1 MRKGGAFWGPR
12 FRAGLRLGRPSG
24 TPGNM
29 ELAHDWVL
37 GRFDS
42 VWRPAYYRS
51 FRRGQTKAS
60 VTQSDARPKFYLTTP
75 IYYANAR
82 PHVGSAYTTLVAD
95 SFARFKRM
103 QGYDVAFLTG
113 TDEHGENIARAAA
126 KLGITPRE
134 LVDRNSAVF
143 RGLWNELGISYTHFV
158 RTTSTDHL
166 RAVRRLLLRARDTG
180 YIYKAHYQGRYCV
193 YDNLYVTDN
202 TDPVECPICNRPAEV
217 VSEENYF
224 FKLSAFQ
231 ERLLKLYEEQP
242 DFIRP
247 AFRRNEIVR
256 FVEAGLRDISV
267 SRKTVK
273 WGLPWP
279 EDPEHVVYVW
289 YDALTSY
296 LSGIGYGDDEMQYE
310 KYWPAQLH
318 LIGKEIIRFHCV
330 YWPAF
335 LWAAGELLPKH
346 VFAHGWLLF
355 DQQKMSKSK
364 GNVAYPEPIARTVGV
379 DALRYYLLRDV
390 PFGQDGNFSH
400 DALLTR
406 YNSDLANGLG
416 NLASRTLAMIERYCG
431 GEVPAAHSSAEGDA
445 EKSLVAVVSDSLR
458 AVVEQYEELSFSRA
472 LETIWS
478 AIAHVDGYLT
488 SKKPW
493 TMAPAPDSE
502 EDPAA
507 RRQLETVLYHAAE
520 ALRIVVA
527 LSHPALPVATA
538 KMWMQLGQNGALGQV
553 RIDELAW
560 GQLRPGARIGEL
572 SAVFPRIEKK
582 EILER
587 IETMEKEITQP
598 GSSQPA
604 ATSQTTST
612 GAGASAPAATT
623 PGAAPGAIPAGAAA
637 AGPVRISIEDFAK
650 VEMRVGLVKSAER
663 VAGADK
669 LLKVMVDIGDE
680 VRQIVA
686 GIATAY
692 EADKLVGRK
701 VVVVVNLAPRKL
713 RGVES
718 NGMIV
723 AATAPDG
730 QPVLAGFL
738 EDVPVGARLK

>member
-1 MRKGGAFWGPR
+1 VTHADHRPR
-12 FRAGLRLGRPSG
+12 
-24 TPGNM
+24 
-29 ELAHDWVL
+29 
-37 GRFDS
+37 
-42 VWRPAYYRS
+42 
-51 FRRGQTKAS
+51 
-60 VTQSDARPKFYLTTP
+60 FYLTTP

-95 SFARFKRM
+95 TIARFKRM

-126 KLGITPRE
+126 KAGVSPRE
-134 LVDRNSAVF
+134 HVDRYSAVF
-143 RGLWNELGISYTHFV
+143 RTLWNELGISYTHFI
-158 RTTSTDHL
+158 RTTSPEHL

-180 YIYKAHYQGRYCV
+180 YIYKAFYQGRYCV
-193 YDNLYVTDN
+193 YDNLYVSDS
-202 TDPVECPICNRPAEV
+202 TDPIDCPLCGRPAEV

-231 ERLLKLYEEQP
+231 EKLLKLYEDQP

-247 AFRRNEIVR
+247 DFRRNEVQR

-279 EDPEHVVYVW
+279 DDPDHVVYVW

-296 LSGIGYGDDEMQYE
+296 LSGIGYGDDELQWE

-335 LWAAGELLPKH
+335 LMAAQEPLPKGI
-346 VFAHGWLLF
+346 FAHGWLLF
-355 DQQKMSKSK
+355 EQQKMSKSK
-364 GNVAYPEPIARTVGV
+364 GNVAYAEPIARTIGA

-416 NLASRTLAMIERYCG
+416 NLATRTLTMISRYCEG
-431 GEVPAAHSSAEGDA
+431 QIPAAHSAALGES
-445 EKSLVAVVSDSLR
+445 EKSLAAAVMEAARSS
-458 AVVEQYEELSFSRA
+458 AAQYEELSFSRA
-472 LETIWS
+472 LELIWA
-478 AIAHVDGYLT
+478 AIAQVDGYLT
-488 SKKPW
+488 GEKPW
-493 TMAPAPDSE
+493 SLAA
-502 EDPAA
+502 DPSRRA
-507 RRQLETVLYHAAE
+507 RLETVLYSAAE
-520 ALRIVVA
+520 SLRILVTLA
-527 LSHPALPVATA
+527 HPVLPEATA
-538 KMWMQLGQNGALGQV
+538 RIWMQLGQSGALGEA
-553 RIDELAW
+553 RIDQLAW
-560 GQLRPGARIGEL
+560 GALRPGTLIGEPA
-572 SAVFPRIEKK
+572 AVFPRVEKTETLEK
-582 EILER
+582 IAAMEQEILNPQG
-587 IETMEKEITQP
+587 T
-598 GSSQPA
+598 PA
-604 ATSQTTST
+604 A
-612 GAGASAPAATT
+612 GSAPAASAAQ
-623 PGAAPGAIPAGAAA
+623 PGAAPAASA
-637 AGPVRISIEDFAK
+637 KISIDDFAK
-650 VEMRVGLVKSAER
+650 VEMRVGQVKSAER

-669 LLKVMVDIGDE
+669 LLKVMVDVGDE

-692 EADKLVGRK
+692 QPEQLVGRK
-701 VVVVVNLAPRKL
+701 VVVVVNLQPRKL

-723 AATAPDG
+723 AASVGPEG
-730 QPVLAGFL
+730 KPVLAGFL
-738 EDVPVGARLK
+738 EDVPVGSRLK

>member
-1 MRKGGAFWGPR
+1 VFGAF
-12 FRAGLRLGRPSG
+12 
-24 TPGNM
+24 
-29 ELAHDWVL
+29 
-37 GRFDS
+37 
-42 VWRPAYYRS
+42 
-51 FRRGQTKAS
+51 
-60 VTQSDARPKFYLTTP
+60 VTNPDNRPKFYLTTP

-95 SFARFKRM
+95 TIARFKRM

-126 KLGITPRE
+126 KAGVTPRQH
-134 LVDRNSAVF
+134 VDRYSAVF
-143 RGLWNELGISYTHFV
+143 RNLWNELGISYTHFI
-158 RTTSTDHL
+158 RTTSPEHL

-180 YIYKAHYQGRYCV
+180 YVYKAFYQGRYCV
-193 YDNLYVTDN
+193 YDNLYVTDT
-202 TDPVECPICNRPAEV
+202 TDPVDCPICGRPAEI

-231 ERLLKLYEEQP
+231 EKLLKLYNDQP

-247 AFRRNEIVR
+247 AFRRNEVQR

-279 EDPEHVVYVW
+279 DDPEHVVYVW

-296 LSGIGYGDDEMQYE
+296 LSGIGYGDDELQWE

-335 LWAAGELLPKH
+335 LMAAEEPLPKG

-355 DQQKMSKSK
+355 EQQKMSKSK
-364 GNVAYPEPIARTVGV
+364 GNVAYAEPIARTVGV

-416 NLASRTLAMIERYCG
+416 NLASRTLAMISRYCG
-431 GEVPAAHSSAEGDA
+431 GLIPAAHPKAIGEA
-445 EKSLVAVVSDSLR
+445 EKSLSGAVAEAAR
-458 AVVEQYEELSFSRA
+458 ASIAQLEELSFSRA
-472 LETIWS
+472 LELIWA
-478 AIAHVDGYLT
+478 AIAEVDGYIT
-488 SKKPW
+488 TAKPW
-493 TMAPAPDSE
+493 SLS
-502 EDPAA
+502 EDPSQRA
-507 RRQLETVLYHAAE
+507 RLETVLYYAAE
-520 ALRIVVA
+520 SLRILVA
-527 LSHPALPVATA
+527 LAHPALPQATA
-538 KMWMQLGQNGALGQV
+538 KIWLQLGQFSALGETQ
-553 RIDELAW
+553 IDKLTW
-560 GQLRPGARIGEL
+560 GELRPGTAIGEPA
-572 SAVFPRIEKK
+572 AVFPRVEKTETLEK
-582 EILER
+582 IAAMEQEILNPQG
-587 IETMEKEITQP
+587 TPTP
-598 GSSQPA
+598 ASTPAATPAAQPA
-604 ATSQTTST
+604 AAAATS
-612 GAGASAPAATT
+612 ASATNSK
-623 PGAAPGAIPAGAAA
+623 
-637 AGPVRISIEDFAK
+637 ISIDDFAK
-650 VEMRVGLVKSAER
+650 VEMRVGQVKSAER

-669 LLKVMVDIGDE
+669 LLKVMVDLGEE

-692 EADKLVGRK
+692 QPEQLVGRK
-701 VVVVVNLAPRKL
+701 VVVVVNLQPRKL

-723 AATAPDG
+723 AATVGPDG
-730 QPVLAGFL
+730 KPVLAGFL
-738 EDVPVGARLK
+738 EDVPVGSRLK

>member
-1 MRKGGAFWGPR
+1 VLGAF
-12 FRAGLRLGRPSG
+12 
-24 TPGNM
+24 
-29 ELAHDWVL
+29 
-37 GRFDS
+37 
-42 VWRPAYYRS
+42 
-51 FRRGQTKAS
+51 
-60 VTQSDARPKFYLTTP
+60 VTNPDNRPKFYLTTP

-95 SFARFKRM
+95 TIARFKRM

-126 KLGITPRE
+126 KAGVTPRQH
-134 LVDRNSAVF
+134 VDRYSAVF
-143 RGLWNELGISYTHFV
+143 RNLWNELGISYTHFI
-158 RTTSTDHL
+158 RTTSPEHL

-180 YIYKAHYQGRYCV
+180 YIYKAFYQGRYCV
-193 YDNLYVTDN
+193 YDNLYVTDT
-202 TDPVECPICNRPAEV
+202 TDPVDCPICGRPAEI

-231 ERLLKLYEEQP
+231 EKLLKLYNDQP

-247 AFRRNEIVR
+247 VFRRNEVQR

-279 EDPEHVVYVW
+279 DDSDHVVYVW

-296 LSGIGYGDDEMQYE
+296 LSGIGYGDDELQWE

-335 LWAAGELLPKH
+335 LMAAEEPLPKG

-355 DQQKMSKSK
+355 EQQKMSKSK
-364 GNVAYPEPIARTVGV
+364 GNVAYAEPIARTVGV

-416 NLASRTLAMIERYCG
+416 NLASRTLAMISRYCEG
-431 GEVPAAHSSAEGDA
+431 LIPPAHPEATGEG
-445 EKSLVAVVSDSLR
+445 EKSLSGAVAEAAR
-458 AVVEQYEELSFSRA
+458 ASIAQLEEFSFSRA
-472 LETIWS
+472 LELIWA
-478 AIAHVDGYLT
+478 AIAGVDGYIT
-488 SKKPW
+488 TAKPW
-493 TMAPAPDSE
+493 SLA
-502 EDPAA
+502 EDPSQRA
-507 RRQLETVLYHAAE
+507 RLETVLYYAAE
-520 ALRIVVA
+520 SLRTLVVLA
-527 LSHPALPVATA
+527 HPALPIST
-538 KMWMQLGQNGALGQV
+538 KKIWRQLGQFGALGET
-553 RIDELAW
+553 RIDNLAW
-560 GQLRPGARIGEL
+560 GELRPGTAIGEPA
-572 SAVFPRIEKK
+572 AVFPRVEKTETLEK
-582 EILER
+582 IAAMEQEILNPQG
-587 IETMEKEITQP
+587 TPTP
-598 GSSQPA
+598 ASTPA
-604 ATSQTTST
+604 ATSAAQPAAAAAT
-612 GAGASAPAATT
+612 SAPAANSK
-623 PGAAPGAIPAGAAA
+623 
-637 AGPVRISIEDFAK
+637 ISIDDFAK
-650 VEMRVGLVKSAER
+650 VEMRVGQVKSAER

-669 LLKVMVDIGDE
+669 LLKVMVDLGEE

-692 EADKLVGRK
+692 QPEQLVGRK
-701 VVVVVNLAPRKL
+701 VVVVVNLQPRKL

-723 AATAPDG
+723 AASVGPEG
-730 QPVLAGFL
+730 KPVLAGFL
-738 EDVPVGARLK
+738 EDVPVGSRLK

>member
-1 MRKGGAFWGPR
+1 
-12 FRAGLRLGRPSG
+12 
-24 TPGNM
+24 
-29 ELAHDWVL
+29 
-37 GRFDS
+37 
-42 VWRPAYYRS
+42 
-51 FRRGQTKAS
+51 
-60 VTQSDARPKFYLTTP
+60 VTQADNRPKFYLTTP

-95 SFARFKRM
+95 TIARFKRM

-126 KLGITPRE
+126 KAGVSPRQH
-134 LVDRNSAVF
+134 VDRYSAIF
-143 RGLWNELGISYTHFV
+143 RSLWNELGISYTHFI
-158 RTTSTDHL
+158 RTTSPEHL
-166 RAVRRLLLRARDTG
+166 RAVRRLLLRARDAG
-180 YIYKAHYQGRYCV
+180 YVYKGFYQGRYCV
-193 YDNLYVTDN
+193 YDNLYVTDS
-202 TDPVECPICNRPAEV
+202 TDPVDCPICGRPAEV
-217 VSEENYF
+217 VSEDNYF

-231 ERLLKLYEEQP
+231 EKLLKLYQDQP

-247 AFRRNEIVR
+247 GFRRNEVQR

-279 EDPEHVVYVW
+279 DDPEHVVYVW

-296 LSGIGYGDDEMQYE
+296 LSGIGYGDDELQWE

-335 LWAAGELLPKH
+335 LMAAEEPLPKG

-364 GNVAYPEPIARTVGV
+364 GNVAYAEPIARTIGV

-416 NLASRTLAMIERYCG
+416 NLASRTLAMIGRYCEG
-431 GEVPAAHSSAEGDA
+431 QIPPAHSSAIGDA
-445 EKSLVAVVSDSLR
+445 ERSLSAAVTEAARGS
-458 AVVEQYEELSFSRA
+458 AAQYEELSFSRA
-472 LETIWS
+472 LELIWA
-478 AIAHVDGYLT
+478 AIAQVDGYIT
-488 SKKPW
+488 AEKPW
-493 TMAPAPDSE
+493 SLAD
-502 EDPAA
+502 DPSHRA
-507 RRQLETVLYHAAE
+507 RLETVLYHAAE
-520 ALRIVVA
+520 SLRILVVLA
-527 LSHPALPVATA
+527 HPALPQATA
-538 KMWMQLGQNGALGQV
+538 KIWIQLGQSDALGEA
-553 RIDELAW
+553 RIDQLAW
-560 GQLRPGARIGEL
+560 GALRPGTAIGEPA
-572 SAVFPRIEKK
+572 AVFPRVEKT
-582 EILER
+582 
-587 IETMEKEITQP
+587 ETMEKIAAMEQEIVNPQGT
-598 GSSQPA
+598 
-604 ATSQTTST
+604 
-612 GAGASAPAATT
+612 PAATT
-623 PGAAPGAIPAGAAA
+623 PAAVPAPQPAAA
-637 AGPVRISIEDFAK
+637 AATNAPGINSKISIDDFVK
-650 VEMRVGLVKSAER
+650 VEMRVGQVKSAER

-669 LLKVMVDIGDE
+669 LLKVMVDVGEE

-692 EADKLVGRK
+692 QPEQLVGRK
-701 VVVVVNLAPRKL
+701 VVVVVNLQPRKL

-723 AATAPDG
+723 AASVGPEG
-730 QPVLAGFL
+730 KPILAGFL
-738 EDVPVGARLK
+738 EDVPVGSRLK

>member
-1 MRKGGAFWGPR
+1 VSHED
-12 FRAGLRLGRPSG
+12 L
-24 TPGNM
+24 
-29 ELAHDWVL
+29 
-37 GRFDS
+37 
-42 VWRPAYYRS
+42 
-51 FRRGQTKAS
+51 
-60 VTQSDARPKFYLTTP
+60 RPKFYLTTP

-95 SFARFKRM
+95 AVARFKRM

-126 KLGITPRE
+126 KLNITPRQ
-134 LVDRNSAVF
+134 LVDRNSIVF
-143 RGLWNELGISYTHFV
+143 RRLWDDLGISYTHFV

-180 YIYKAHYQGRYCV
+180 YIYKAHYEGRYCI

-202 TDPVECPICNRPAEV
+202 TDPIDCPVCGRPAEV

-231 ERLLKLYEEQP
+231 DRLLKLYEEQP

-256 FVEAGLRDISV
+256 FVESGLRDISV

-296 LSGIGYGDDEMQYE
+296 LSGVGYGDDEMQYE

-335 LWAAGELLPKH
+335 LWAADEQLPKH

-364 GNVAYPEPIARTVGV
+364 GNVAYAEPIARTIGV

-416 NLASRTLAMIERYCG
+416 NLASRTLAMIEQYCG
-431 GEVPAAHSSAEGDA
+431 GVIPNATAGPSPLEAPLRNGIAEVLGTSATNLPGFYD
-445 EKSLVAVVSDSLR
+445 
-458 AVVEQYEELSFSRA
+458 ELDFSRA
-472 LETIWS
+472 LESIWRCIS
-478 AIAHVDGYLT
+478 QVDRYLVDE
-488 SKKPW
+488 KPW
-493 TMAPAPDSE
+493 TLAK
-502 EDPAA
+502 DPANLPRIEA
-507 RRQLETVLYHAAE
+507 VLYNAAE
-520 ALRIVVA
+520 ALRIVLV
-527 LSHPALPVATA
+527 LVHPVLPNATQRIWEQMGLA
-538 KMWMQLGQNGALGQV
+538 GRLADQ
-553 RIDELAW
+553 RIDQLDW
-560 GQLRPGARIGEL
+560 GQLKGGSPIAKGEG
-572 SAVFPRIEKK
+572 VFPRIDQK
-582 EILER
+582 ETLER
-587 IETMEKEITQP
+587 IQTMEKDITQP
-598 GSSQPA
+598 QTPQPA
-604 ATSQTTST
+604 APAQ
-612 GAGASAPAATT
+612 PAAV
-623 PGAAPGAIPAGAAA
+623 PAAQPGAAA
-637 AGPVRISIEDFAK
+637 AAPAAPARIGIEDFAK
-650 VEMRVGLVKSAER
+650 VEMRVGLIKSAER
-663 VAGADK
+663 VANADK

-692 EADKLVGRK
+692 EPEKLVGRK
-701 VVVVVNLAPRKL
+701 VIVVVNLEPRKL

-723 AATAPDG
+723 AATGSDG
-730 QPVLAGFL
+730 KPILAGFL
-738 EDVPVGARLK
+738 EDVPAGVRLK

>member
-1 MRKGGAFWGPR
+1 
-12 FRAGLRLGRPSG
+12 
-24 TPGNM
+24 
-29 ELAHDWVL
+29 
-37 GRFDS
+37 
-42 VWRPAYYRS
+42 
-51 FRRGQTKAS
+51 
-60 VTQSDARPKFYLTTP
+60 VTHADNRPKFYLTTP

-95 SFARFKRM
+95 TIARFKRM

-126 KLGITPRE
+126 KAGVTPRQH
-134 LVDRNSAVF
+134 VDRYSAVF
-143 RGLWNELGISYTHFV
+143 RNLWNELGIGYTHFI
-158 RTTSTDHL
+158 RTTSPEHL

-180 YIYKAHYQGRYCV
+180 YIYKGFYQGRYCV
-193 YDNLYVTDN
+193 YDNLYVSDT
-202 TDPVECPICNRPAEV
+202 TDPVDCPICGRPAEM

-231 ERLLKLYEEQP
+231 EKLLKLYQDQP

-247 AFRRNEIVR
+247 AFRRNEVRR

-279 EDPEHVVYVW
+279 DDPEHVVYVW

-296 LSGIGYGDDEMQYE
+296 LSGIGYGDDELQWE

-335 LWAAGELLPKH
+335 LMAAEEPLPRG

-355 DQQKMSKSK
+355 EQQKMSKSK
-364 GNVAYPEPIARTVGV
+364 GNVAYAEPIARTLGV

-416 NLASRTLAMIERYCG
+416 NLASRTLAMISRYCEG
-431 GEVPAAHSSAEGDA
+431 LIPPAHSQAIGEA
-445 EKSLVAVVSDSLR
+445 EKSLSAAVTEAAR
-458 AVVEQYEELSFSRA
+458 ASIVQFEEFSFSRA
-472 LETIWS
+472 LELIWA
-478 AIAHVDGYLT
+478 AIAQVDGYIT
-488 SKKPW
+488 VEKPW
-493 TMAPAPDSE
+493 SLAD
-502 EDPAA
+502 DPNQRA
-507 RRQLETVLYHAAE
+507 RLETVLYYAAE
-520 ALRIVVA
+520 SLRILVA
-527 LSHPALPVATA
+527 LAHPALPQATA
-538 KMWMQLGQNGALGQV
+538 KIWLQLGQFSALGETQ
-553 RIDELAW
+553 IDKLTW
-560 GQLRPGARIGEL
+560 GELRPGTAIGEPA
-572 SAVFPRIEKK
+572 AVFPRVEKT
-582 EILER
+582 ETLER
-587 IETMEKEITQP
+587 IAAMEQEILNPQGT
-598 GSSQPA
+598 PA
-604 ATSQTTST
+604 TP
-612 GAGASAPAATT
+612 SAPAA
-623 PGAAPGAIPAGAAA
+623 APASQPTAA
-637 AGPVRISIEDFAK
+637 AGSAPATNAKISIDDFVK
-650 VEMRVGLVKSAER
+650 VEMRVGEVKSAER

-669 LLKVMVDIGDE
+669 LLKVMVDVGEE

-692 EADKLVGRK
+692 QPEQLVGRK
-701 VVVVVNLAPRKL
+701 VVVVVNLQPRKL

-723 AATAPDG
+723 AASVGPEG
-730 QPVLAGFL
+730 KPILAGFL
-738 EDVPVGARLK
+738 EDVPVGSRLK

>member
-1 MRKGGAFWGPR
+1 VSHA
-12 FRAGLRLGRPSG
+12 A
-24 TPGNM
+24 
-29 ELAHDWVL
+29 D
-37 GRFDS
+37 
-42 VWRPAYYRS
+42 
-51 FRRGQTKAS
+51 Q
-60 VTQSDARPKFYLTTP
+60 RPKFYLTTP

-95 SFARFKRM
+95 SYARFKRM

-126 KLGITPRE
+126 KAGITPRE
-134 LVDRNSAVF
+134 LVDKNSAVF
-143 RGLWNELGISYTHFV
+143 RRLWDELGISYTHFV
-158 RTTSTDHL
+158 RTTSSEHL
-166 RAVRRLLLRARDTG
+166 RAVRRLLLRARDSG
-180 YIYKAHYQGRYCV
+180 YIYKAHYEGRYCV
-193 YDNLYVTDN
+193 HDNLYVSDSIEPI
-202 TDPVECPICNRPAEV
+202 DCPVCGRPAEV

-231 ERLLKLYEEQP
+231 DRLLKLYEEQP
-242 DFIRP
+242 DFLRP
-247 AFRRNEIVR
+247 AFRRNEILR

-318 LIGKEIIRFHCV
+318 LVGKEIIRFHCV

-335 LWAAGELLPKH
+335 LWAAGEQLPKG

-364 GNVAYPEPIARTVGV
+364 GNVAYAEPIARVLGT

-416 NLASRTLAMIERYCG
+416 NLTSRTLTMIQRYCG
-431 GEVPAAHSSAEGDA
+431 GEVIAPHSAHAGEA
-445 EKSLVAVVSDSLR
+445 EKNLATALVAAAR
-458 AVVEQYEELSFSRA
+458 AAVEQYEELSFSKA
-472 LETIWS
+472 LETIW
-478 AIAHVDGYLT
+478 AAVAQVDGYLT
-488 SKKPW
+488 AQKPW
-493 TMAPAPDSE
+493 ALAD
-502 EDPAA
+502 DAA
-507 RRQLETVLYHAAE
+507 AHGRLETVLYHAAE
-520 ALRIVVA
+520 SVRIIVA
-527 LSHPALPVATA
+527 LAHPCLPNATEKIWA
-538 KMWMQLGQNGALGQV
+538 QLGQPGKLGELRIDQLTHGALRAGT
-553 RIDELAW
+553 
-560 GQLRPGARIGEL
+560 RIGEL
-572 SAVFPRIEKK
+572 APAFPRVEHKETLEK
-582 EILER
+582 IMTLEG
-587 IETMEKEITQP
+587 EITQP
-598 GSSQPA
+598 QAEKPAVAGHPA
-604 ATSQTTST
+604 ASHGAAAST
-612 GAGASAPAATT
+612 AGGPAAA
-623 PGAAPGAIPAGAAA
+623 GVAAGGAAA
-637 AGPVRISIEDFAK
+637 ATTGSAAPQAGTRIGIEDFAK
-650 VEMRVGLVKSAER
+650 VEMRVGEVKSAER

-669 LLKVMVDIGDE
+669 LLKLMVDIGDE
-680 VRQIVA
+680 VRQVVA
-686 GIATAY
+686 GIATVY

-701 VVVVVNLAPRKL
+701 VVVVTNLQPRKL

-718 NGMIV
+718 NGMIL
-723 AATAPDG
+723 AASAPDG
-730 QPVLAGFL
+730 SPVLAAFL

>member
-1 MRKGGAFWGPR
+1 MSHADNRPR
-12 FRAGLRLGRPSG
+12 
-24 TPGNM
+24 
-29 ELAHDWVL
+29 
-37 GRFDS
+37 
-42 VWRPAYYRS
+42 
-51 FRRGQTKAS
+51 
-60 VTQSDARPKFYLTTP
+60 FYLTTP

-95 SFARFKRM
+95 TIARFKRM

-126 KLGITPRE
+126 KAGVTPRQH
-134 LVDRNSAVF
+134 VDRYSAVF
-143 RGLWNELGISYTHFV
+143 RNLWNELGISYTHFI
-158 RTTSTDHL
+158 RTTSPEHL
-166 RAVRRLLLRARDTG
+166 RAVRRLLLRARDAG
-180 YIYKAHYQGRYCV
+180 YVYKGFYQGRYCV
-193 YDNLYVTDN
+193 YDNLYVSDS
-202 TDPVECPICNRPAEV
+202 TDPIDCPVCGRPAEI

-231 ERLLKLYEEQP
+231 EKLLRLYEDQP

-247 AFRRNEIVR
+247 DFRRNEVQR

-279 EDPEHVVYVW
+279 DDPEHVVYVW

-296 LSGIGYGDDEMQYE
+296 LSGIGYGDDELQWE

-335 LWAAGELLPKH
+335 LMAAGEPLPKG

-355 DQQKMSKSK
+355 EQQKMSKSK
-364 GNVAYPEPIARTVGV
+364 GNVAYAEPIARTIGV

-416 NLASRTLAMIERYCG
+416 NLASRTLAMIARYCEG
-431 GEVPAAHSSAEGDA
+431 KIPAAPAASITETDKSLAAAVTEAVRASSA
-445 EKSLVAVVSDSLR
+445 
-458 AVVEQYEELSFSRA
+458 QYEQLSFSRA
-472 LETIWS
+472 LELIWA
-478 AIAHVDGYLT
+478 AIAHVDSYITGE
-488 SKKPW
+488 KPW
-493 TMAPAPDSE
+493 SLAD
-502 EDPAA
+502 DPGRRA
-507 RRQLETVLYHAAE
+507 RLDTVLSYAAE
-520 ALRIVVA
+520 SLRILVVLA
-527 LSHPALPVATA
+527 HPALPIATE
-538 KMWMQLGQNGALGQV
+538 KIWRQLGQIGALADA
-553 RIDELAW
+553 RIDQLAW
-560 GQLRPGARIGEL
+560 GALRPGALIGEPA
-572 SAVFPRIEKK
+572 AVFPRVEKTETLEK
-582 EILER
+582 IAAMEQEILNPQG
-587 IETMEKEITQP
+587 TPATPSATP
-598 GSSQPA
+598 GTTPA
-604 ATSQTTST
+604 Q
-612 GAGASAPAATT
+612 
-623 PGAAPGAIPAGAAA
+623 PGAAPGAAA
-637 AGPVRISIEDFAK
+637 AGTNAKITIDDFAK
-650 VEMRVGLVKSAER
+650 VEMRVGQVKSAER

-669 LLKVMVDIGDE
+669 LLKVMVDVGEE

-692 EADKLVGRK
+692 QPEQLVGRK
-701 VVVVVNLAPRKL
+701 VVVVVNLQPRKL

-723 AATAPDG
+723 AASVGPEG
-730 QPVLAGFL
+730 KPVLAGFL
-738 EDVPVGARLK
+738 EDVPVGSRLK

>member
-1 MRKGGAFWGPR
+1 VSNAD
-12 FRAGLRLGRPSG
+12 
-24 TPGNM
+24 N
-29 ELAHDWVL
+29 
-37 GRFDS
+37 
-42 VWRPAYYRS
+42 
-51 FRRGQTKAS
+51 
-60 VTQSDARPKFYLTTP
+60 RPKFYLTTP

-95 SFARFKRM
+95 TVARFKRM

-126 KLGITPRE
+126 KAGVSPRQH
-134 LVDRNSAVF
+134 VDRYSAVF
-143 RGLWNELGISYTHFV
+143 RNLWNELGISYTHFI
-158 RTTSTDHL
+158 RTTSLEHL
-166 RAVRRLLLRARDTG
+166 RAVRRLLLRARDAG
-180 YIYKAHYQGRYCV
+180 YVYKGFYQGRYCV
-193 YDNLYVTDN
+193 YDNLYVSDS
-202 TDPVECPICNRPAEV
+202 TDPIDCPVCGRPAEV

-231 ERLLKLYEEQP
+231 EKLLQLYESQP

-247 AFRRNEIVR
+247 AFRRNEVQR

-279 EDPEHVVYVW
+279 DDPEHVVYVW

-296 LSGIGYGDDEMQYE
+296 LSGIGYGDDELQWE

-335 LWAAGELLPKH
+335 LMAADEPLTKS

-355 DQQKMSKSK
+355 EQQKMSKSK
-364 GNVAYPEPIARTVGV
+364 GNVAYAEPIARTIGV

-416 NLASRTLAMIERYCG
+416 NVASRIVTMITRYCG
-431 GEVPAAHSSAEGDA
+431 SEVPAAGVDPGLAGKGLAETIA
-445 EKSLVAVVSDSLR
+445 LVIRTAL
-458 AVVEQYEELSFSRA
+458 EQYEELSFSRT
-472 LETIWS
+472 LETIWTGV
-478 AIAHVDGYLT
+478 AALDGYLT
-488 SKKPW
+488 REKPW
-493 TMAPAPDSE
+493 AWAD
-502 EDPAA
+502 DAG
-507 RRQLETVLYHAAE
+507 RRDHLHTVLYHAAE
-520 ALRIVVA
+520 SLRILVVLA
-527 LSHPALPVATA
+527 HPALPISTD
-538 KMWMQLGQNGALGQV
+538 KIWRQLGQSGALEEV
-553 RIDELAW
+553 RIDQLAW
-560 GQLRPGARIGEL
+560 GGLRPGTLIGEPA
-572 SAVFPRIEKK
+572 AVFPRVEKTETLEK
-582 EILER
+582 IAAMEQEILKPQG
-587 IETMEKEITQP
+587 T
-598 GSSQPA
+598 PA
-604 ATSQTTST
+604 TP
-612 GAGASAPAATT
+612 SAPAAT
-623 PGAAPGAIPAGAAA
+623 PAAPPAAA
-637 AGPVRISIEDFAK
+637 AARNSPAANAKIGIDDFAK
-650 VEMRVGLVKSAER
+650 VEMRVGQVKSAER

-669 LLKVMVDIGDE
+669 LLKVMVDVGDE

-692 EADKLVGRK
+692 QPEQLVGRK
-701 VVVVVNLAPRKL
+701 VVVVVNLQPRKL

-723 AATAPDG
+723 AASVGPDG
-730 QPVLAGFL
+730 KPVLAGFL
-738 EDVPVGARLK
+738 EDVPVGSRLK

>member
-1 MRKGGAFWGPR
+1 MSQAD
-12 FRAGLRLGRPSG
+12 
-24 TPGNM
+24 N
-29 ELAHDWVL
+29 
-37 GRFDS
+37 
-42 VWRPAYYRS
+42 
-51 FRRGQTKAS
+51 
-60 VTQSDARPKFYLTTP
+60 RPKFYLTTP

-95 SFARFKRM
+95 TVARFKRM

-126 KLGITPRE
+126 KAGVSPRE
-134 LVDRNSAVF
+134 HVDRYSAVF
-143 RGLWNELGISYTHFV
+143 RKLWNELGISYTHFI
-158 RTTSTDHL
+158 RTTSPEHQ
-166 RAVRRLLLRARDTG
+166 RAVRRLLLRARDAG
-180 YIYKAHYQGRYCV
+180 YVYKGFYQGRYCV
-193 YDNLYVTDN
+193 YDNLYVSDS
-202 TDPVECPICNRPAEV
+202 TDPIDCPVCGRPAEI

-231 ERLLKLYEEQP
+231 EKLLQLYESQP

-247 AFRRNEIVR
+247 AFRRNEVQR

-279 EDPEHVVYVW
+279 DDPEHVVYVW

-296 LSGIGYGDDEMQYE
+296 LSGIGYGDDELQWE
-310 KYWPAQLH
+310 KYWPAELH

-335 LWAAGELLPKH
+335 LMAAQEPLPKG

-364 GNVAYPEPIARTVGV
+364 GNVAYAEPIARTIGV

-416 NLASRTLAMIERYCG
+416 NLASRTLAMIGRYCEG
-431 GEVPAAHSSAEGDA
+431 QIPSADDGAITDA
-445 EKSLVAVVSDSLR
+445 EKSLAAAVTQAAGTVAT
-458 AVVEQYEELSFSRA
+458 QYEELSFSRA
-472 LETIWS
+472 LELIWA
-478 AIAHVDGYLT
+478 AIAQVDGYIT
-488 SKKPW
+488 QQKPW
-493 TMAPAPDSE
+493 SLA
-502 EDPAA
+502 EDPGQRA
-507 RRQLETVLYHAAE
+507 RLETVLYHAAE
-520 ALRIVVA
+520 SIRILVVLA
-527 LSHPALPVATA
+527 HPALPVSTE
-538 KMWMQLGQNGALGQV
+538 KIWRQLGQSGALEEV
-553 RIDELAW
+553 RIDQLAW
-560 GQLRPGARIGEL
+560 GGLRPGTLIGEP
-572 SAVFPRIEKK
+572 AAIFPRVDKTETLEKIAAMEQ
-582 EILER
+582 EILKPQG
-587 IETMEKEITQP
+587 T
-598 GSSQPA
+598 PA
-604 ATSQTTST
+604 TP
-612 GAGASAPAATT
+612 SAPASAS
-623 PGAAPGAIPAGAAA
+623 AAPPAAA
-637 AGPVRISIEDFAK
+637 PATNSPAPNTKIGIDDFAK
-650 VEMRVGLVKSAER
+650 VEMRVGEVKSAER

-669 LLKVMVDIGDE
+669 LLKVMVDVGDE

-692 EADKLVGRK
+692 QPEQLVGRK
-701 VVVVVNLAPRKL
+701 VVVVVNLQPRKL

-723 AATAPDG
+723 AASVGPDG
-730 QPVLAGFL
+730 KPVLAGFL
-738 EDVPVGARLK
+738 EDVPVGSRLK

>member
-1 MRKGGAFWGPR
+1 M
-12 FRAGLRLGRPSG
+12 
-24 TPGNM
+24 
-29 ELAHDWVL
+29 
-37 GRFDS
+37 
-42 VWRPAYYRS
+42 
-51 FRRGQTKAS
+51 
-60 VTQSDARPKFYLTTP
+60 TQADIRPKFYLTTP

-95 SFARFKRM
+95 TLARFKRM

-126 KLGITPRE
+126 KAGVSPRE
-134 LVDRNSAVF
+134 HVDRYSAVF
-143 RGLWNELGISYTHFV
+143 RKLWNELGIGYTHFI
-158 RTTSTDHL
+158 RTTSPEHL
-166 RAVRRLLLRARDTG
+166 RAVRRFLLRARDAG
-180 YIYKAHYQGRYCV
+180 YIYKGFYQGRYCV
-193 YDNLYVTDN
+193 YDNLYVSDS
-202 TDPVECPICNRPAEV
+202 TDPIDCPVCGRPAEV

-231 ERLLKLYEEQP
+231 DRLLKLYQEQP

-247 AFRRNEIVR
+247 AFRRNEVQR

-279 EDPEHVVYVW
+279 DDPEHVVYVW

-296 LSGIGYGDDEMQYE
+296 LSGIGYGDDELQWE

-335 LWAAGELLPKH
+335 LMAADEPLPKG

-364 GNVAYPEPIARTVGV
+364 GNVAYAEPIARVLGT

-400 DALLTR
+400 DALVTR

-416 NLASRTLAMIERYCG
+416 NLASRTLTMIGRYCEG
-431 GEVPAAHSSAEGDA
+431 KIPAAHPAAIGES
-445 EKSLVAVVSDSLR
+445 EKSLAAAVAEAARSVP
-458 AVVEQYEELSFSRA
+458 AQYEELSFSRA
-472 LETIWS
+472 LELIWA
-478 AIAHVDGYLT
+478 AIADVDGYLT
-488 SKKPW
+488 AQKPW
-493 TMAPAPDSE
+493 SLAD
-502 EDPAA
+502 DPAQRA
-507 RRQLETVLYHAAE
+507 QLETVLYYAAQSLCILVTL
-520 ALRIVVA
+520 A
-527 LSHPALPVATA
+527 HPVLPEATA
-538 KMWMQLGQNGALGQV
+538 KIWFQLGQSGALGEV
-553 RIDELAW
+553 RVDQLSW
-560 GQLRPGARIGEL
+560 GTLRAGTLIGEPA
-572 SAVFPRIEKK
+572 AVFPRVEKT
-582 EILER
+582 ETLEK
-587 IETMEKEITQP
+587 IATMEQDILKPQGTP
-598 GSSQPA
+598 AAASTPAAAPTPAAQPA
-604 ATSQTTST
+604 A
-612 GAGASAPAATT
+612 A
-623 PGAAPGAIPAGAAA
+623 AAPGTNNT
-637 AGPVRISIEDFAK
+637 RITIEDFTK
-650 VEMRVGLVKSAER
+650 VEMRVGQVKSAER

-669 LLKVMVDIGDE
+669 LLKVMVDVGDE

-686 GIATAY
+686 GIATVY
-692 EADKLVGRK
+692 QPEQLVGRK

-723 AATAPDG
+723 AASAGPDG
-730 QPVLAGFL
+730 NPVLAGFL
-738 EDVPVGARLK
+738 EDVPVGSRLK

>member
-1 MRKGGAFWGPR
+1 M
-12 FRAGLRLGRPSG
+12 
-24 TPGNM
+24 
-29 ELAHDWVL
+29 
-37 GRFDS
+37 
-42 VWRPAYYRS
+42 
-51 FRRGQTKAS
+51 
-60 VTQSDARPKFYLTTP
+60 TQADNRPKFYLTTP

-95 SFARFKRM
+95 TIARFKRM

-126 KLGITPRE
+126 KAGVTPRQH
-134 LVDRNSAVF
+134 VDRYSAVF
-143 RGLWNELGISYTHFV
+143 RNLWNELGISYTHFI
-158 RTTSTDHL
+158 RTTSPEHL

-180 YIYKAHYQGRYCV
+180 YIYKAFYQGRYCV
-193 YDNLYVTDN
+193 YDNLYVSDT
-202 TDPVECPICNRPAEV
+202 TDPVDCPICGRPAEI

-231 ERLLKLYEEQP
+231 EKLLRLYDEQP

-247 AFRRNEIVR
+247 SFRRNEVQR

-279 EDPEHVVYVW
+279 DDPEHVVYVW

-296 LSGIGYGDDEMQYE
+296 LSGIGYGDDELQWE
-310 KYWPAQLH
+310 KYWPAQVH

-335 LWAAGELLPKH
+335 LMAAQEPLPKG

-355 DQQKMSKSK
+355 EQQKMSKSK
-364 GNVAYPEPIARTVGV
+364 GNVAYAEPIARTLGV

-416 NLASRTLAMIERYCG
+416 NLASRTLAMISRYCEG
-431 GEVPAAHSSAEGDA
+431 LIPPAHPAAIGEA
-445 EKSLVAVVSDSLR
+445 EKSLSAAVTEAAR
-458 AVVEQYEELSFSRA
+458 ASISQFEEFSFSRA
-472 LETIWS
+472 LELIWA
-478 AIAHVDGYLT
+478 AIAQVDGYIT
-488 SKKPW
+488 TAKPW
-493 TMAPAPDSE
+493 SLS
-502 EDPAA
+502 EDPSQRA
-507 RRQLETVLYHAAE
+507 RLETVLYYAAE
-520 ALRIVVA
+520 SLRILVVLA
-527 LSHPALPVATA
+527 HPALPEATA
-538 KMWMQLGQNGALGQV
+538 KIWMQLGQSGALGET
-553 RIDELAW
+553 RIDQLAW
-560 GQLRPGARIGEL
+560 GILRSSTAIGEPA
-572 SAVFPRIEKK
+572 AVFPRVEKTETLEK
-582 EILER
+582 IAAMEHDILNPQG
-587 IETMEKEITQP
+587 TPTP
-598 GSSQPA
+598 
-604 ATSQTTST
+604 
-612 GAGASAPAATT
+612 ASAPAAT
-623 PGAAPGAIPAGAAA
+623 PAARPAAA
-637 AGPVRISIEDFAK
+637 AATNAPVTNSKISIDDFVK
-650 VEMRVGLVKSAER
+650 VEMRVGQVQSAER

-669 LLKVMVDIGDE
+669 LLKVMVDLGEE

-692 EADKLVGRK
+692 QPEQLVGRK
-701 VVVVVNLAPRKL
+701 VVVVVNLQPRKL

-723 AATAPDG
+723 AASVGPEG
-730 QPVLAGFL
+730 KPVLAGFL
-738 EDVPVGARLK
+738 EDVPVGSRLK